1 MAETEILSKI
11 GVGSGLDTTALI
23 KALVDADSAAETS
36 QLEKDEEKTNAKI
49 SALGTLKSNLKQFNS
64 IIKSIQTSESSGFVG
79 NSFQFDL
86 LVNFKII
93 NY

>member
-49 SALGTLKSNLKQFNS
+49 SALGTLKSNLKQFNN
-64 IIKSIQTSESSGFVG
+64 IIK
-79 NSFQFDL
+79 
-86 LVNFKII
+86 NFKYIRT
-93 NY
+93 NW

>member
-36 QLEKDEEKTNAKI
+36 QLEKDEEKI
-49 SALGTLKSNLKQFNS
+49 
-64 IIKSIQTSESSGFVG
+64 VP
-79 NSFQFDL
+79 
-86 LVNFKII
+86 
-93 NY
+93 

>member
-36 QLEKDEEKTNAKI
+36 QLEKDEEKTNARI
-49 SALGTLKSNLKQFNS
+49 SALGTLKSNLKQFNN
-64 IIKSIQTSESSGFVG
+64 IIKSIQPQNHLG
-79 NSFQFDL
+79 L
-86 LVNFKII
+86 LETLQIPQPQL
-93 NY
+93 